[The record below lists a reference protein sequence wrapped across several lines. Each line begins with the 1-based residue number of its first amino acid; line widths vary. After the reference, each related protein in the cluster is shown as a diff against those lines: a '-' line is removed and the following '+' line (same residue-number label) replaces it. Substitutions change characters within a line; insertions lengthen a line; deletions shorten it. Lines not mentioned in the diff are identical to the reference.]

1 MNLKMWINSSKHK
14 DKGAVG
20 HDDNDYDCETFLMIE
35 YYVVDGYD
43 LPVEEE
49 EKNIKV
55 FN

>member
-1 MNLKMWINSSKHK
+1 MNLKMWINSSKQEVE
-14 DKGAVG
+14 GEVG
-20 HDDNDYDCETFLMIE
+20 YDDDDYDCETFLMIE
-35 YYVVDGYD
+35 YYVDGYD